1 MISFRQGAAA
11 LVTSLLL
18 PLSVVAQQPKGP
30 PKAAAL
36 MKPAASKPA
45 ATDKQAQDP
54 KTTPKKD
61 VKRPPAPAFKMWHP
75 RTPKDEAS
83 HKVAK
88 WGPRGLPSPGYAF
101 FAQKILPISSPPIFD
116 GVVITKNGK
125 IEAIGK
131 ASEIAVPSGY
141 ERVECGDS
149 TIIPGI
155 VELHCHIASPSFDL
169 NDTVNPTNPEFRT
182 LDLISMEHDQIKT
195 ARAGGVS
202 TVLYIPGSGSNM
214 GGFGT
219 LTKTWGKTPEE
230 ALVRFP
236 GSLKIA
242 QAGNPERGAGDL
254 GSGMMGMSEGIR
266 MTLLDGKKYWEET
279 LAFEA
284 GNGPQ
289 PKYDP
294 TLELISGLFR
304 HEYPLSVH
312 TQIYQVVLQT
322 LQELRLELGIWTVI
336 VHGTFDGYRLSED
349 LLLAG
354 LPVAGGPRAY
364 HYDRKTGAMEGI
376 LANYANGG
384 KHGWSEE
391 VYGLG
396 RDGIGVNTD
405 SPVVA
410 QEQLTLQAAMG
421 VRLGLPH
428 EWALRALTINAAHF
442 VGIDHRVGSLEVGKD
457 ADIGIWNGDPIDPR
471 SHVRKLVVNGTIC
484 YTRDPNRPGW

>member
-1 MISFRQGAAA
+1 MMFRIPATRISAA
-11 LVTSLLL
+11 LVAASLLL
-18 PLSVVAQQPKGP
+18 PLAATAQE
-30 PKAAAL
+30 
-36 MKPAASKPA
+36 SKPA
-45 ATDKQAQDP
+45 AKPKAPAAAEQKPEAAKPKQEP
-54 KTTPKKD
+54 
-61 VKRPPAPAFKMWHP
+61 KRPPAPQFKLWHP

-101 FAQKILPISSPPIFD
+101 FAQKILPISSAPIFD

-131 ASEIAVPSGY
+131 ASEVAVPAGY
-141 ERVECGDS
+141 ERVDCGDS

-169 NDTVNPTNPEFRT
+169 NDTVHPTNPEFRT
-182 LDLISMEHDQIKT
+182 LDLISMEHDQIKV

-219 LTKTWGKTPEE
+219 LTKTWGRNPDE

-242 QAGNPERGAGDL
+242 QAGNPERGSGDL
-254 GSGMMGMSEGIR
+254 GSSMMGMSEGIR
-266 MTLLDGKKYWEET
+266 MTLLDGKKYWEDT

-284 GNGPQ
+284 GTGPK

-294 TLELISGLFR
+294 TLELVSGLFR

-322 LQELRLELGIWTVI
+322 LQELRLELGLWTVV

-349 LLLAG
+349 LLAAG

-364 HYDRKTGAMEGI
+364 HFDRNTGSIQGV

-384 KHGWSEE
+384 DLGWRDP

-428 EWALRALTINAAHF
+428 EWALRALTINAARF

-457 ADIGIWNGDPIDPR
+457 ADLGIWNGDPIDPR

-484 YTRDPNRPGW
+484 YTRDPNRPTW